1 MFEDTQ
7 VKEINRAVL
16 VGLNAA
22 SLSREENA
30 TDETLEELAALL
42 DTAGG
47 TCLGTVLQNRPTPE
61 PRTFIGEGKTAEV
74 KELVEMLGADIVIFD
89 NPLSPSQ
96 QRVLT
101 EELGVTVMDRA
112 ALILDIF
119 AKRARTSEGRLQ
131 VELAQYKYL
140 LPRLTGMWKHLE
152 RQEGAIGTRGP
163 GETQLESDRRHIH
176 RKIAKLEEE
185 LKDVRRVRATQRE
198 RREKNE
204 VPVVAI
210 VGYTN
215 AGKSTLLNALT
226 GADIPANNRLFD
238 TLDTTTRM
246 LEISDTCTVLISDTV
261 GFISKLP
268 HQLVD
273 AFKATLEEL
282 TFSDLLLHVID
293 TSDPLWREQADVVD
307 QLIVELGAAETP
319 RLEVFNKCDLA
330 PAEILPHGE
339 DIVTISARTG
349 AGLPQLLEAIGRR
362 LDTGARRVTIHLPY
376 DQGGLLDTLYRE
388 SKVEKVDYTET
399 IDVVAV
405 CTPKTIGRLGP
416 LVEGWQPHK
425 EEWED

>member
-1 MFEDTQ
+1 MFEEQ
-7 VKEINRAVL
+7 KIKEINQAVL
-16 VGLNAA
+16 VGLNCPG
-22 SLSREENA
+22 LSPEENA
-30 TDETLEELAALL
+30 SEDSLEELAALL

-47 TCLGTVLQNRPTPE
+47 TCLGTVLQNKNSPD
-61 PRTFIGEGKTAEV
+61 PRTFIGEGKVEEV
-74 KELVEMLGADIVIFD
+74 RELAGSLGADLVIFD

-112 ALILDIF
+112 GLILDIF

-131 VELAQYKYL
+131 VALAQYKYL

-185 LKDVRRVRATQRE
+185 LKDVRRVRATQRD

-226 GADIPANNRLFD
+226 GADIPANDRLFD
-238 TLDTTTRM
+238 TLDTTTRT
-246 LEISDTCTVLISDTV
+246 LEISDTCKVLISDTV

-282 TFSDLLLHVID
+282 TFADLLLHVID
-293 TSDPLWREQADVVD
+293 ASDPNWREQADVVD
-307 QLIVELGAAETP
+307 KLVVELGAAETP
-319 RLEVFNKCDLA
+319 RLEVFNKCDKLDGD
-330 PAEILPHGE
+330 ILPHGE
-339 DIVTISARTG
+339 DIVSISARTG
-349 AGLPQLLEAIGRR
+349 AGVDRLLAVIENR
-362 LDTGARRVTIHLPY
+362 LGERVRRVTIHIPY
-376 DQGGLLDTLYRE
+376 DKGGVLDLLYQQA
-388 SKVEKVDYTET
+388 KVEQVDYGQT
-399 IDVVAV
+399 IDVQALCPEKVL
-405 CTPKTIGRLGP
+405 GRLGP
-416 LVEGWQPHK
+416 LVEGWVPPK
-425 EEWED
+425 EDWED

>member
-1 MFEDTQ
+1 MFEEQ
-7 VKEINRAVL
+7 KIKEINQAVL
-16 VGLNAA
+16 VGLNCPG
-22 SLSREENA
+22 LSPAENA
-30 TDETLEELAALL
+30 SEDSLEELAALL

-47 TCLGTVLQNRPTPE
+47 TCLGTVLQNKNSPD
-61 PRTFIGEGKTAEV
+61 PRTFIGEGKVEEV
-74 KELVEMLGADIVIFD
+74 RELAGSLGADLVIFD

-112 ALILDIF
+112 GLILDIF

-131 VELAQYKYL
+131 VALAQYKYL

-185 LKDVRRVRATQRE
+185 LKDVRRVRATQRD

-226 GADIPANNRLFD
+226 GADIPANDRLFD
-238 TLDTTTRM
+238 TLDTTTRT

-261 GFISKLP
+261 GFIRKLP
-268 HQLVD
+268 HHLVE

-282 TFSDLLLHVID
+282 AYADLILHVID
-293 TSDPLWREQADVVD
+293 ASNPEWREQAEVVEA
-307 QLIVELGAAETP
+307 LIRQLGA
-319 RLEVFNKCDLA
+319 
-330 PAEILPHGE
+330 
-339 DIVTISARTG
+339 
-349 AGLPQLLEAIGRR
+349 
-362 LDTGARRVTIHLPY
+362 
-376 DQGGLLDTLYRE
+376 
-388 SKVEKVDYTET
+388 
-399 IDVVAV
+399 
-405 CTPKTIGRLGP
+405 
-416 LVEGWQPHK
+416 
-425 EEWED
+425 